1 MKRTSETYS
10 DNNIGAIGL
19 GLMVG
24 TIAVWDALAPQTISE
39 FVHKQN
45 ENGARPYVALAL
57 GVTALHLL
65 RPKSLSPYDPITQ
78 VGRVIRE
85 HI

>member
-1 MKRTSETYS
+1 MKRTLETYS
-10 DNNIGAIGL
+10 DNNIGAL
-19 GLMVG
+19 GVAALVG
-24 TIAVWDALAPQTISE
+24 TIAVFDALSPQTISE

-45 ENGARPYVALAL
+45 ENGARPLVALAL
-57 GVTALHLL
+57 GVTASHLL

-78 VGRVIRE
+78 IGGMIRE

>member
-1 MKRTSETYS
+1 MKRTVETYS
-10 DNNIGAIGL
+10 DNNIGALGVAGL
-19 GLMVG
+19 VAG
-24 TIAVWDALAPQTISE
+24 IAIFDALSPQTISE

-45 ENGARPYVALAL
+45 EKGARPLVALAL

-65 RPKSLSPYDPITQ
+65 RPRSLSPYDPITQ

>member
-10 DNNIGAIGL
+10 DSNLGIVGLGIMVGAI
-19 GLMVG
+19 
-24 TIAVWDALAPQTISE
+24 AAWDAFAPQTISE

-45 ENGARPYVALAL
+45 ERGARPYVALAL

-65 RPKSLSPYDPITQ
+65 RPRALSPYDPITQ
-78 VGRVIRE
+78 IGGLIRE